1 MTQSPANGAFQ
12 LYPAT
17 DEALVAEIPDSLAFE
32 QAVVLP
38 LAVSTASAGLYRRD
52 YLNLPL
58 PSADDVKSTGQVLLV
73 WGGASSVGATTIQ
86 LAVASGLT
94 VFATASEANR
104 EFVQSLGADTIF
116 DYRSPTVVED
126 ITDALKGTNF
136 AGVFDAISERPSF
149 TAVSEILDRLNTS
162 VSIACVLPCDKPT
175 VRFSPQY
182 GT

>member
-86 LAVASGLT
+86 LAVASPCP
-94 VFATASEANR
+94 R
-104 EFVQSLGADTIF
+104 SLIDSTQACLLRVCCRVTNQRCDFPLSMVRNEVCKSRLLGG
-116 DYRSPTVVED
+116 VE
-126 ITDALKGTNF
+126 IIN
-136 AGVFDAISERPSF
+136 
-149 TAVSEILDRLNTS
+149 
-162 VSIACVLPCDKPT
+162 SI
-175 VRFSPQY
+175 PQLSH
-182 GT
+182 TL